1 MKVPQKTE
9 LRVSINGKFHS
20 PHFMGRALFEV
31 AGENI
36 HLAVEGSI
44 GGTTLGLHIAT
55 DVIERGGRVL
65 WASPFMPD
73 NIRFGQM
80 FSHISL
86 GHSSR
91 YHAMNL
97 VGDFDQAMEILID
110 TSNSLPSVQL
120 IVLDDWCDTS
130 GKIPAKKIAAVQR
143 LAETI
148 NDDICLLLTSKGS
161 IDASGNSDSA
171 IVARGEKAM
180 RTAGFEIWR
189 LERPKDGPHRTLVR
203 SDETMDLKLEETG
216 FFH

>member
-1 MKVPQKTE
+1 
-9 LRVSINGKFHS
+9 
-20 PHFMGRALFEV
+20 MGRALFDV
-31 AGENI
+31 RGENI

-65 WASPFMPD
+65 WATPFMPD
-73 NIRFGQM
+73 NVRFGQM
-80 FSHISL
+80 FAHLSL
-86 GHSSR
+86 AHSSR

-97 VGDFDQAMEILID
+97 VGDFNQAMDILID

-130 GKIPAKKIAAVQR
+130 GKIPADKIAAVQR
-143 LAETI
+143 LADTI

-161 IDASGNSDSA
+161 IDASGNSDHA
-171 IVARGEKAM
+171 IIARGEKAM
-180 RTAGFEIWR
+180 RKAGFEIWR
-189 LERPKDGPHRTLVR
+189 LERPKDGHHRALVR
-203 SDETMDLKLEETG
+203 SDETMELKLEETG

>member
-1 MKVPQKTE
+1 MNVPHRME
-9 LRVSINGKFHS
+9 MRVSINDKFHS
-20 PHFMGRALFEV
+20 HRFMGRAIFEV

-73 NIRFGQM
+73 NVRFGQM
-80 FSHISL
+80 FAHLSL
-86 GHSSR
+86 GLSSR

-97 VGDFDQAMEILID
+97 VGDFDQSMDILID

-120 IVLDDWCDTS
+120 IVLDDWCDSS
-130 GKIPAKKIAAVQR
+130 GKIPANKISAVQR

-161 IDASGNSDSA
+161 IDASGSSDSA

>member
-1 MKVPQKTE
+1 
-9 LRVSINGKFHS
+9 
-20 PHFMGRALFEV
+20 MGRALFEV
-31 AGENI
+31 GGENI

-73 NIRFGQM
+73 NVRFGQM
-80 FSHISL
+80 FAHLSL
-86 GHSSR
+86 AHSSR
-91 YHAMNL
+91 YHAMSL
-97 VGDFDQAMEILID
+97 VGDFNQAVDILIS

-120 IVLDDWCDTS
+120 IVLDDWCDNS
-130 GKIPAKKIAAVQR
+130 GKIPADKITSVQR

-161 IDASGNSDSA
+161 IDASGKSDNA
-171 IVARGEKAM
+171 ITARGENSM
-180 RTAGFEIWR
+180 RKAGFEVWR
-189 LERPKDGPHRTLVR
+189 LERLKDGPHRSLIR
-203 SDETMDLKLEETG
+203 SEVSTELKLEESG